1 MSANIEYAVEM
12 RNITKRFGS
21 LIAND
26 QVNLK
31 VRKGSIHA
39 IVGENGAGKSTI
51 MNALYGFYK
60 ADEGEILINN
70 QTSKISST
78 HDAIALGLGMV
89 HQHFMLAGA
98 LTVTENII
106 LGSEPTSGPMIN
118 YKAAKEKIKEI
129 SSQYGLEVKPDAK
142 VEDLSVGEEQR
153 VEILKTLYRGAK
165 ILILD
170 EPTAVLTPQE
180 TEEFF
185 VILRALRDQGKTI
198 IIITHK
204 LAEVLAIS
212 EKVTVMRLGKVVGEV
227 ETKNTSAEE
236 LARLMVGR
244 EVLLRVDKTQYGK
257 PKEDNILSV
266 KNLSLNDL
274 DGAKLLTDISFDI
287 RAGEVFGI
295 AGVEGNGQTELVEV
309 LSGLKIPN
317 SGKITLSGRDI
328 TGCNSRQAK
337 ELHIGHIPEDRHKRG
352 LLLNSP
358 LTENAILGLQNNGQL
373 VGWPLLNDSQITSH
387 TKKLIQEFD
396 VRPPD
401 PDIAVRG
408 LSGGNQQK
416 LIIAREFS
424 IAPKF
429 LIASQPTRGVD
440 IGAIEFIYKK
450 ILELKAGGAAV
461 LLVSAELDEVFSL
474 SDRVAVLYEGKI
486 VGIVEPEKVSQQ
498 EIGLMMTGGKK
509 ANSAVN

>member
-1 MSANIEYAVEM
+1 MSTKAEYAVEM
-12 RNITKRFGS
+12 RNITKQFGS
-21 LIAND
+21 LTAND
-26 QVNLK
+26 KVSLQ

-51 MNALYGFYK
+51 MNILYGFYR
-60 ADEGEILINN
+60 ADEGEILIDG
-70 QTSKISST
+70 QASKIAST
-78 HDAIALGLGMV
+78 HNAIALGLGMV

-98 LTVTENII
+98 LSVTENII
-106 LGSEPTSGPMIN
+106 LGAEPTSGPIID
-118 YKAAKEKIKEI
+118 YKGAKETIKQI
-129 SSQYGLEVKPDAK
+129 SAQYGLQVNPDAK
-142 VEDLSVGEEQR
+142 VDDLSVGEEQR

-185 VILRALRDQGKTI
+185 HILRALRDQGKTI

-227 ETKNTSAEE
+227 ETKRTSAEE
-236 LARLMVGR
+236 LAKLMVGR
-244 EVLLRVDKTQYGK
+244 EVLLRVDKKQYGK
-257 PKEDNILSV
+257 PKADNVISV
-266 KNLSLNDL
+266 KNLFLTGA
-274 DGAKLLTDISFDI
+274 DGIKLLSDVSFDI
-287 RAGEVFGI
+287 QAGEVLGI

-309 LSGLKIPN
+309 LSGLRVPT
-317 SGKITLSGRDI
+317 SGKITLLEKNI
-328 TGCNSRQAK
+328 TGCNSQQAK
-337 ELHIGHIPEDRHKRG
+337 ELHIAHIPEDRHKRG

-373 VGWPLLNDSQITSH
+373 VGWPLLNDNQIASH

-401 PDIAVRG
+401 PNATARG

-424 IAPKF
+424 ITPKF

-450 ILELKAGGAAV
+450 ILELKASGAAI
-461 LLVSAELDEVFSL
+461 LLVSAELEEVFSL
-474 SDRVAVLYEGKI
+474 SDRVAVLYEGRI

-509 ANSAVN
+509 AKANGS

>member
-1 MSANIEYAVEM
+1 MSSPSVYAVEM

-21 LIAND
+21 LVAND
-26 QVNLK
+26 KVSLK
-31 VRKGSIHA
+31 IHKGSIHA
-39 IVGENGAGKSTI
+39 IIGENGAGKSTI
-51 MNALYGFYK
+51 MNVLYGFYR
-60 ADEGEILINN
+60 ADEGEILIDSQVKPIN
-70 QTSKISST
+70 ST

-98 LTVTENII
+98 LSVTENII
-106 LGSEPTSGPMIN
+106 LGAEPTSGPIID
-118 YKAAKEKIKEI
+118 YKRAKQKIQEI
-129 SSQYGLEVKPDAK
+129 SEQYGLRVNPDAK

-153 VEILKTLYRGAK
+153 VEILKTLYRGAR

-185 VILRALRDQGKTI
+185 QILKALRNQGKTI

-212 EKVTVMRLGKVVGEV
+212 ERVTVMRLGKVVGEV

-236 LARLMVGR
+236 LAKMMVGR
-244 EVLLRVDKTQYGK
+244 EVLLRVDKKQYSRLEK
-257 PKEDNILSV
+257 TENVVSV
-266 KNLSLNDL
+266 KNLSLKSSDNV
-274 DGAKLLTDISFDI
+274 KLLDNISFDI
-287 RAGEVFGI
+287 QAGEILGI
-295 AGVEGNGQTELVEV
+295 AGVEGNGQTELVEI
-309 LSGLKIPN
+309 LTGLQQPTSGE
-317 SGKITLSGRDI
+317 ITLLGKNI
-328 TGCNSRQAK
+328 TGCNSQQAK
-337 ELHIGHIPEDRHKRG
+337 EFHIAHIPEDRHKRG

-373 VGWPLLNDSQITSH
+373 VGWPLLNDNQITLH
-387 TKKLIQEFD
+387 TKKLINDFD
-396 VRPPD
+396 VRPPE
-401 PDIAVRG
+401 PFAEARS

-450 ILELKAGGAAV
+450 LLELKVAGAAV
-461 LLVSAELDEVFSL
+461 LLVSAELDEVMSL
-474 SDRVAVLYEGKI
+474 SDRVAVIYEGQI
-486 VGIVEPEKVSQQ
+486 VGVVEPEKVSQQ
-498 EIGLMMTGGKK
+498 DLGLMMTGGKK
-509 ANSAVN
+509 SLSSN